1 VSYAGIDCTFP
12 FHPKIRALSD
22 AEYRVHSTA
31 IIYANEHLTDGLI
44 TREVVDMFKGFKPK
58 VVDSLVDRGLWHHHD
73 DGWMIHHYLAWNQRR
88 DQVLA
93 MNAAKSRAGK
103 AGAAATHGHVS

>member
-1 VSYAGIDCTFP
+1 MSYAGIDCSFP
-12 FHPKIRALSD
+12 FHPKIRALTD

-58 VVDSLVDRGLWHHHD
+58 VVQSLVDRGLWRLHD
-73 DGWMIHHYLAWNQRR
+73 DGWILHDYLDWNKSR
-88 DQVLA
+88 A
-93 MNAAKSRAGK
+93 EIEAFKAAKSRAGR
-103 AGAAATHGHVS
+103 AGAAATHGQMP